1 MSKKSIHQPYSF
13 WFPLAFLTLFLV
25 GTLIGIKL
33 EKEAAIAA
41 QTTLQESGHPKI
53 DALFRLLDAKYLTKI
68 DQHKLLQQTIDRLK
82 TSEIDTNYIP
92 SKQLKR
98 INEQL
103 DIKPY

>member
-13 WFPLAFLTLFLV
+13 WLPLAFLTLFLL

-33 EKEAAIAA
+33 EKENTIAA
-41 QTTLQESGHPKI
+41 QTTLRESGHPKI
-53 DALFRLLDAKYLTKI
+53 DALFHLLDARYRKKVN
-68 DQHKLLQQTIDRLK
+68 QNELLQRTIDRLK
-82 TSEIDTNYIP
+82 ANINYVP
-92 SKQLKR
+92 SKRLQS